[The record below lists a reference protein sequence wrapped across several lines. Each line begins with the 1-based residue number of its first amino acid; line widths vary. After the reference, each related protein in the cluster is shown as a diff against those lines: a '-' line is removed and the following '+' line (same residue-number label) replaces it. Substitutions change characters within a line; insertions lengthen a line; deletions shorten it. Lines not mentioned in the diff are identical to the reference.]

1 MVWGRAGRHA
11 GPGRMGLSS
20 GSSAGSGSQ
29 PQHPH
34 EAFSTPR
41 RLFGQF
47 GQASGELQRSN

>member
-1 MVWGRAGRHA
+1 MVWGRAGRRA